1 MVDILHT
8 GVSGLMAFQRSLAT
22 TGHNIA
28 NANTSNYSRQR
39 VDLVSNSP
47 WNEGGNN
54 AARSTFIGTGVN
66 VAGVS
71 RIYDDFLTQQV
82 RGHDTSVNQLE
93 TLDELITQ
101 ASGLLGDS
109 KTGLAPALRQFFAAL
124 QDVADTPDSLAVR
137 QTLLSQGESLAAR
150 FREVD
155 NQLNKLRDDVNQGLR
170 GAVTQINTL
179 ADAVAAANQEIIR
192 VQGSAGTAPSDLLDH
207 RDKLLAELAQQIAVQ
222 TVPQE
227 NGAITVFIGNGQTL
241 VLGNEAKHL
250 EVVSSAVDPQSV
262 DIRYQGQKTDLSEQ
276 LTGGQV
282 GGYLSFR
289 SQVLDQTQDTLGLL
303 AMGLAGTFN
312 AQHRQGI
319 DLNGNPGGVF
329 FQTGVPQI
337 LPNSRNTG
345 TISLAV
351 TVNDVGRL
359 QRSNYEMRYDGANY
373 SVWRLADDTMVA
385 SGATGP
391 FAVDGLSITVSGGTL
406 AAGDSFLI
414 QPTRQGATDFAVAIA
429 DPAAIAA
436 AMPTGDV
443 GDNRNALAL
452 SALQSS
458 QTLLNGTASYQG
470 VYAQLVAE
478 VGAQG
483 NRTQNT
489 LESQKALLEQ
499 SIQARDAVSGVN
511 LDEEA
516 ADLLRFQQA
525 YEAAAQVIRVADSLF
540 TTLLGAIRR

>member
-8 GVSGLMAFQRSLAT
+8 GVSSLMAFQRSLAT

-39 VDLVSNSP
+39 VDLASNSP

-155 NQLNKLRDDVNQGLR
+155 NQLNKLRDSVNQGLR
-170 GAVTQINTL
+170 GAVTRINTL
-179 ADAVAAANQEIIR
+179 ADAIATANQEIIR

-222 TVPQE
+222 MVPQE

-241 VLGNEAKHL
+241 VLGNETKHL
-250 EVVSSAVDPQSV
+250 EVVRSAVDPQRV
-262 DIRYQGQKTDLSEQ
+262 DIRYQGQESDLSEQ
-276 LTGGQV
+276 LTGGQI
-282 GGYLSFR
+282 GGYLSFH
-289 SQVLDQTQDTLGLL
+289 SQVLNQTQDTVGLL
-303 AMGLAGTFN
+303 AMGLASTFN

-319 DLNGNPGGVF
+319 DLKGNLGGAF
-329 FQTGVPQI
+329 FQTGVAQI

-345 TISLAV
+345 TVNLAA
-351 TVNDVGRL
+351 TVNDVGQLR
-359 QRSNYEMRYDGANY
+359 RSNYEVRYDGANY

-385 SGATGP
+385 SGATGS
-391 FAVDGLSITVSGGTL
+391 FAVDGLSITVSGGTP

-414 QPTRQGATDFAVAIA
+414 QPTRQGAADFAVAIA

-489 LESQKALLEQ
+489 LQSQKALLEQ

-540 TTLLGAIRR
+540 TTLLDAIRR